1 VAPKAPQKNMAL
13 FDEIEPPS
21 SQNNETSE
29 KIKKL
34 SFKEN
39 KYQLY
44 LKCKLFAISETWKNL
59 AESLNNFFVGLKFVL
74 SSGKYLPHVVLILM
88 GTIVG
93 VTNITQKNA
102 AKAYFEEIVTVNPN
116 VSFAVNESVEP
127 YTPIIKDSQDIL
139 RTSLLASTASQD
151 FVTTNATVATEETIT
166 EEPAVLS
173 SNDQQS
179 VDYIVQ
185 NGDTLSG
192 LGMKFDVK
200 VAYLKYVNNLDN
212 ENMIKPGA
220 KLKIPSK
227 EYSVSAATIAKQEAQ
242 RKAKLAS
249 ANRNTTTR
257 SGSTIT
263 GRAASVNR
271 TPGAKINGYPY
282 GWCTYYVA
290 TRRRVPTG
298 WGNARNWLSS
308 AKRAGYATGSE
319 AVSGAIVVTSESGLG
334 HVAYVE
340 SVNGGTIIISEMNYE
355 GWGVISRRTIS
366 ANGGVVRGY
375 VY

>member
-1 VAPKAPQKNMAL
+1 MAL

-21 SQNNETSE
+21 SQNSETHE

-34 SFKEN
+34 SSKKN
-39 KYQLY
+39 KYHFY
-44 LKCKLFAISETWKNL
+44 INSKLFSAFETWNKF
-59 AESLNNFFVGLKFVL
+59 AETLNNFFVGLKFVL
-74 SSGKYLPHVVLILM
+74 SSGKFLPHIILLLM
-88 GTIVG
+88 GAIVG

-116 VSFAVNESVEP
+116 ISFAVNESVAQ
-127 YTPIIKDSQDIL
+127 YTPIIKNSQNML
-139 RTSLLASTASQD
+139 RSSLLASNMSD
-151 FVTTNATVATEETIT
+151 GFVATNATVATEQTAT
-166 EEPAVLS
+166 EEPAVLA

-192 LGMKFDVK
+192 LAMKYDVK

-212 ENMIKPGA
+212 ENLIKPGV

-227 EYSVSAATIAKQEAQ
+227 DYSVSSAAIAKKEKE
-242 RKAKLAS
+242 RKAKLAA

-263 GRAASVNR
+263 GRASSVNR

-290 TRRRVPTG
+290 TRRYVPSS
-298 WGNARNWLSS
+298 WGNARSWLSS

-319 AVSGAIVVTSESGLG
+319 PAAGAIVVTSESGWG

-340 SVNGGTIIISEMNYE
+340 SVNGGTITISEMNYE
-355 GWGVISRRTIS
+355 GWGVTSRRTIS

>member
-1 VAPKAPQKNMAL
+1 MAL

-21 SQNNETSE
+21 SQNNEASE

-34 SFKEN
+34 STN
-39 KYQLY
+39 KNQYQLY
-44 LKCKLFAISETWKNL
+44 LKSKLFATSEIWKRM
-59 AESLNNFFVGLKFVL
+59 AETLNNFFVGLKFIL
-74 SSGKYLPHVVLILM
+74 SSGKFLPHIVLILM
-88 GTIVG
+88 GVIVG

-102 AKAYFEEIVTVNPN
+102 AKAYYEDIITVNPN
-116 VSFAVNESVEP
+116 VSFAVNESVAP
-127 YTPIIKDSQDIL
+127 YTPIIKDSQNIL
-139 RTSLLASTASQD
+139 RASLLTSTMAEG
-151 FVTTNATVATEETIT
+151 FVTTNATVSTEQTATQ
-166 EEPAVLS
+166 EPAVLA

-200 VAYLKYVNNLDN
+200 VAYLKYVNNIDN
-212 ENMIKPGA
+212 ENMIKPGV

-227 EYSVSAATIAKQEAQ
+227 DYSVSAATIAKQEA
-242 RKAKLAS
+242 KNTAKLAV

-263 GRAASVNR
+263 GRASSVNR

-282 GWCTYYVA
+282 GWCTYYIA
-290 TRRRVPTG
+290 TRRYVPSS
-298 WGNARNWLSS
+298 WGNARSWLSS
-308 AKRAGYATGSE
+308 AKKAGYATGSE
-319 AVSGAIVVTSESGLG
+319 PTAGAIMVTSESGWG

-340 SVNGGTIIISEMNYE
+340 SVNDGSITVSEMNYE
-355 GWGVISRRTIS
+355 GWGVTSRRTLS
-366 ANGGVVRGY
+366 AGSGVIRGY

>member
-1 VAPKAPQKNMAL
+1 MAL

-21 SQNNETSE
+21 PQNNETTE

-34 SFKEN
+34 STN
-39 KYQLY
+39 KNQYQLY
-44 LKCKLFAISETWKNL
+44 LKSKLFAISETWKNL
-59 AESLNNFFVGLKFVL
+59 AETLNNFFIGLKFVL
-74 SSGKYLPHVVLILM
+74 SSGKYLPHIVLILM

-102 AKAYFEEIVTVNPN
+102 AKAYYEDIITVNPN
-116 VSFAVNESVEP
+116 VSFAVNESVSQ
-127 YTPIIKDSQDIL
+127 YTPIIKDSQNVL
-139 RTSLLASTASQD
+139 RQSLLASSMSEG
-151 FVTTNATVATEETIT
+151 FVTTNATVATEQTVT
-166 EEPAVLS
+166 EEPAVLA

-179 VDYIVQ
+179 VDYVVQ

-192 LGMKFDVK
+192 LGMKFNVK
-200 VAYLKYVNNLDN
+200 LAYLKYVNNIDN
-212 ENMIKPGA
+212 ENLIKPGSTI
-220 KLKIPSK
+220 KIPSK
-227 EYSVSAATIAKQEAQ
+227 DYSVSAAAIAKKEKD
-242 RKAKLAS
+242 RLAKLAV

-263 GRAASVNR
+263 GRASSVNR

-290 TRRRVPTG
+290 TRRYVPSS
-298 WGNARNWLSS
+298 WGNARSWLSS

-319 AVSGAIVVTSESGLG
+319 PAAGAIVVTSESGWG

-340 SVNGGTIIISEMNYE
+340 SVDGGTITISEMNYE
-355 GWGVISRRTIS
+355 GWGVTSRRSLS
-366 ANGGVVRGY
+366 AYGGVVRGY